1 MAVGD
6 SVLLAD
12 ESFPR
17 GKWPLGRIVE
27 VMPSRV
33 GLVRTVRVKTSCTV
47 ATRAKRQR
55 KGEPIN
61 RDGTTV
67 LMRPVIKLRL
77 LEVNRTADVNREMT
91 LKN

>member
-1 MAVGD
+1 MERTEKEVGD
-6 SVLLAD
+6 LVLLAD

-27 VMPSRV
+27 VMPSRD

-55 KGEPIN
+55 KGEPVSKE
-61 RDGTTV
+61 GTTI
-67 LMRPVIKLRL
+67 LTRPVTKLCL
-77 LEVNRTADVNREMT
+77 LEME
-91 LKN
+91 